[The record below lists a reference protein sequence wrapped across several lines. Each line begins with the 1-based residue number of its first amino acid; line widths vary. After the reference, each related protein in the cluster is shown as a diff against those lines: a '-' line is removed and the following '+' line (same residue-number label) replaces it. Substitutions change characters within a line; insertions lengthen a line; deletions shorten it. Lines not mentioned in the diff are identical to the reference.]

1 MSKQALNIGST
12 ANDNTG
18 DTLRAGGD
26 KLNDNFN
33 EIYGALGNGLDIQVD
48 ISNAGVG
55 QVLRY
60 SGTSFV
66 ASDFLNLTSALDV
79 NGNSIISSNNGNIS
93 IAPNGTGDVTIS
105 NGSVT
110 NTFDGATGDI
120 DLPTKVKYKNEYAT
134 LGVAPSAVNYP
145 GYFFTVDGD
154 DRPYVNINITAG
166 GVGDTRAALLTQY
179 SGIDDLVDVDTTTVA
194 PTDGQTLIWDNAN
207 SKWEPGTLTNI
218 ANSSLANSGITI
230 NNTLVPLGGSI
241 TVEGGGGGGGGG
253 GIAEVSSDTTPQLGG
268 DLDLNSNNITG
279 TGNINI
285 TGGITVDG
293 SGDTIGKVVLEDT
306 GSYSQLQFFDTTGSA
321 GVALKGVANNLYV
334 EGGGGEIRLHTYA
347 SFSSNGN
354 IILNNG
360 ENGNTDI
367 RSQLT
372 VLRDTLS
379 QGFKLNTNYN
389 GYAGLTGSVGDIK
402 RINEHPHYYDGTTW
416 RPFYLSG
423 TPLSVTTSD
432 VNFDDVQVRMD
443 FEQGTVPFNH
453 VNQRNA
459 RILVSNP
466 GGGTD
471 ISIVTNPT
479 KFGTKCLK
487 LFTTNGI
494 WNQDYFYWQSRRNE
508 TYASNWT
515 DPDIYAQPEIW
526 SNAKRG
532 GSLDWSQ
539 DWTLEFWIRFEDI
552 FTTADNERGI
562 FFSHDPSN
570 PTNGSQ
576 GLVLKEGAQAA
587 WALYWY
593 NYRGGLTKQV
603 QLQPS
608 STANYQPSTWY
619 FISLTYDASTG
630 EFLLHKDGINVTL
643 TSGNTPIDLE
653 VDACN
658 SDASNSNDFRTY
670 FGKFMTQDGGA
681 NNFEYSN
688 QMYLDDLRI
697 TQFARYDSTNY
708 AVPTAALPITADAP
722 PTVDPDWSNVVVR
735 STFDTNANN
744 IAAGAPNG
752 GVPHF
757 QHSSSQ
763 IVTTGQ
769 KYGSG
774 ALRHD
779 NGSAYLNYYNSASPF
794 DPSGTWTVEFWLNI
808 DNFPSL
814 GLLSGEYFTI
824 WSQTYS
830 SGGGDHSFGLLW
842 TANNYNYNGIAR
854 NAFKF
859 FWRNGATVSHLHS
872 DHIPSPILKQY
883 NHVAVVRNG
892 NGDIVVYFNGYK
904 LRHNAQDTTVFT
916 DTNVTYTTN
925 SSFRIGIAED
935 PISTNDDSFDGI
947 IDDFRVTT
955 TVKYT
960 ENFTPPSGPLPT
972 TGTVTNDPPGAAG
985 GFLTYP
991 TGNGTSGQ
999 VLTSDGNGSV
1009 TWSNIT
1015 EADTLD
1021 SVVSRGSTTTQSII
1035 LNGSGNRSLQV
1046 QSSNNFA
1053 ITLDAG
1059 SGIKTNANNGLFI
1072 GNFGTNAW
1080 YAEINGSNGNIDTR
1094 GNITAVGSLT
1104 AGGLTYPTANGSS
1117 GQVLTSTGSGGVTW
1131 ADVPGSTLT
1140 WTLGA
1145 DGSNHFTFSGPG
1157 FPTTTNDPTL
1167 YVMRG
1172 MTYAF
1177 DNTANGSSHPFRIQ
1191 STTGTSG
1198 TPYTSGTSGSGTSI
1212 LYWTVPMNA
1221 PNTLYYQCT
1230 SHSLMQGTIT
1240 VVS

>member
-1 MSKQALNIGST
+1 MSKQALNIGSI

-48 ISNAGVG
+48 ISNAGTG
-55 QVLRY
+55 QLLRY
-60 SGTSFV
+60 NGTNFV
-66 ASDFLNLTSALDV
+66 ASDLLNLTSALDV
-79 NGNSIISSNNGNIS
+79 NGNSIISSSNGNIS
-93 IAPNGTGDVTIS
+93 FTPNGTGDVIIS

-120 DLPTKVKYKNEYAT
+120 DLPTKVKYKNEYAS
-134 LGVAPSAVNYP
+134 LGAAPAAVNYP

-179 SGIDDLVDVDTTTVA
+179 SSIDDLVDVDTTTVA
-194 PTDGQTLIWDNAN
+194 PTDGQTLLWDNAN
-207 SKWEPGTLTNI
+207 SKWEPGTLANI
-218 ANSSLANSGITI
+218 ANSSLVNSGITI

-241 TVEGGGGGGGGG
+241 TIEGGGGGGGGG

-279 TGNINI
+279 TGNIDIAGPI
-285 TGGITVDG
+285 TIDNGGNDN
-293 SGDTIGKVVLEDT
+293 GKLVISDT
-306 GSYSQLQFFDTTGSA
+306 GSYSQLQFYGSTGTA
-321 GVALKGVANNLYV
+321 GANIQGVESNLYINAP
-334 EGGGGEIRLHTYA
+334 GFAWLNTY
-347 SFSSNGN
+347 SIFYPNGN
-354 IILNNG
+354 VILNNG
-360 ENGNTDI
+360 EQGTTTIN
-367 RSQLT
+367 SELT
-372 VLRDTLS
+372 VLRETLS

-389 GYAGLTGSVGDIK
+389 GYTGLTGSVGDIK

-423 TPLSVTTSD
+423 TPLTVTTSD

-459 RILVSNP
+459 KILTTSNSA
-466 GGGTD
+466 D
-471 ISIVTNPT
+471 ISIVSNPT
-479 KFGTKCLK
+479 KYGTKCLK
-487 LFTTNGI
+487 LFTEGGV
-494 WNQDYFYWQSRRNE
+494 WSQDYFYWQSRRNE
-508 TYASNWT
+508 VYTSNWSN
-515 DPDIYAQPEIW
+515 PAINANPEIW
-526 SNAKRG
+526 NNVKRG

-539 DWTLEFWIRFEDI
+539 DWTLEFWVRFEDI
-552 FTTADNERGI
+552 DTTSLAARGI
-562 FFSHDPSN
+562 FFSYDPSN
-570 PTNGSQ
+570 VTNGSQ
-576 GLVLKEGAQAA
+576 GLVLREGTPGA

-593 NYRGGLTKQV
+593 NYRASTNKQI
-603 QLQPS
+603 QLEPS
-608 STANYQPSTWY
+608 STANYQQSTWY
-619 FISLTYDASTG
+619 YISLTYDASTG
-630 EFLLHKDGINVTL
+630 EFLLHKNGINVTP
-643 TSGNTPIDLE
+643 TGANTPIDLD

-658 SDASNSNDFRTY
+658 SNASNANDFRTY
-670 FGKFMTQDGGA
+670 FGTFMTQDGGA
-681 NNFEYSN
+681 NNLELKN

-708 AVPTAALPITADAP
+708 TAPTAALPITADAP
-722 PTVDPDWSNVVVR
+722 PTVDPDWSNVIVR

-752 GVPHF
+752 GVPHS
-757 QHSSSQ
+757 QQSGSQ
-763 IVTTGQ
+763 ILTTGQ
-769 KYGSG
+769 KYGAG

-779 NGSAYLNYYNSASPF
+779 SSAAYLNYYNSASPL
-794 DPSGTWTVEFWLNI
+794 DPSGTWTIEFWFRLESFSINGGI
-808 DNFPSL
+808 NSDMR
-814 GLLSGEYFTI
+814 TI
-824 WSQTYS
+824 WSQSYAS
-830 SGGGDHSFGLLW
+830 STGDYSFGYRYS
-842 TANNYNYNGIAR
+842 TNNYNYDGITQ

-859 FWRNGATVSHLHS
+859 FWRNGATVSELHS
-872 DHIPSPILKQY
+872 DHIPVNILDDY
-883 NHVAVVRNG
+883 NHVALVRNS

-904 LRHNAQDTTVFT
+904 LRHNSTDTTVFT
-916 DTNVTYTTN
+916 DNTITYQTNA
-925 SSFRIGIAED
+925 SMRIGDPED
-935 PISTNDDSFDGI
+935 DYSAYDQSFGGF
-947 IDDFRVTT
+947 IDDLRITT

-999 VLTSDGNGSV
+999 VLTSDGNGNV
-1009 TWSNIT
+1009 TWSNVT

-1021 SVVSRGSTTTQSII
+1021 TVATRGSTTTQSIT
-1035 LNGSGNRSLQV
+1035 LNGSGTKRLDIQNNNNYAISLD
-1046 QSSNNFA
+1046 SSP
-1053 ITLDAG
+1053 G
-1059 SGIKTNANNGLFI
+1059 VGINTNAGVGLNI
-1072 GNFGTNAW
+1072 GNIGTNAW
-1080 YAEINGSNGNIDTR
+1080 YAQINGSNGNIDTR

-1104 AGGLTYPTANGSS
+1104 AGGLTYPTANGAS

-1131 ADVPGSTLT
+1131 ADVSGSAIT

-1145 DGSNHFTFSGPG
+1145 SGSDHFTFSGPG
-1157 FPTTTNDPTL
+1157 FPTTTNDPAL

-1177 DNTANGSSHPFRIQ
+1177 DNTANGTTHPFRIQ